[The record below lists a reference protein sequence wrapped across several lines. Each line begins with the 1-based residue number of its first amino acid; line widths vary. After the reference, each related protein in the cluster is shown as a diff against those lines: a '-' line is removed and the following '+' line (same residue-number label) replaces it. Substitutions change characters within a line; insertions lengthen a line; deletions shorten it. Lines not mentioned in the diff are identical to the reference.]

1 MPNQKQQTAELETA
15 GGSSTVP
22 GASAKAAKA
31 AKAAKV
37 SRDSDPAAKAPKA
50 PNPEGAAPKAT
61 KKAVDSGTAKIPRK
75 RAVKPAS
82 KASPVDA
89 EPQGFHENPA
99 VNQALTQAVTYE
111 MIAVRAYFLAENRQS
126 NGHPGDHDA
135 DWLEAER
142 QLKAESTSIASS
154 LRKAR

>member
-1 MPNQKQQTAELETA
+1 
-15 GGSSTVP
+15 
-22 GASAKAAKA
+22 
-31 AKAAKV
+31 
-37 SRDSDPAAKAPKA
+37 
-50 PNPEGAAPKAT
+50 
-61 KKAVDSGTAKIPRK
+61 
-75 RAVKPAS
+75 
-82 KASPVDA
+82 VDA

-142 QLKAESTSIASS
+142 QLQTIKWEGSIYHNKALVKLDVSASVFEKKFIPPS
-154 LRKAR
+154 GLAVARPVVSRKGGARKAKGN